1 MSTRVTDVA
10 DRDAVA
16 ALATAAAGLGRV
28 THVVHTAGVSPVQAP
43 TERVLHVDLL
53 GTALVLE
60 EFGRVIAPGGA
71 GVVISSMAGHM
82 AGGYPSDI
90 EHALAA
96 TPTSELLALP
106 FLAADAVGDSGASSA
121 LAKRGN
127 TLRVQAEAV
136 AWGARG
142 ARINC
147 ISPGIIST
155 PVARDEMSGPGAE
168 GYRRMIQTSP
178 AKRIGTPDDVADAAA
193 FLLGPQATFI
203 TGADLLNDGGVIAAM
218 RAAGES
224 PVARIE
230 N

>member
-1 MSTRVTDVA
+1 M
-10 DRDAVA
+10 
-16 ALATAAAGLGRV
+16 
-28 THVVHTAGVSPVQAP
+28 
-43 TERVLHVDLL
+43 
-53 GTALVLE
+53 
-60 EFGRVIAPGGA
+60 
-71 GVVISSMAGHM
+71 
-82 AGGYPSDI
+82 
-90 EHALAA
+90 
-96 TPTSELLALP
+96 
-106 FLAADAVGDSGASSA
+106 GDSGASSA